1 MRPTNRLVA
10 AALVIAAATGCS
22 HAQPAGVAPDAA
34 RGAMAAM
41 AKGGAAMP
49 REQATALVKVLD
61 KNGDGQL
68 THDEAHM
75 TLLWGTHDY
84 LSNSP
89 DIFDPNKPGKPI
101 PAAKVIDTLSSDPAA
116 KFCFSGAVGVK
127 DQHLVKM
134 PKADVKRIAEGV
146 AQVLATGPAVQRGK
160 VPVRHVIIRHYIFRP
175 GKDEMRMESPRW
187 VAGTIAGQMENEN
200 NSVTIEAA
208 GSHKDGASYQFYF
221 YEHKVF

>member
-1 MRPTNRLVA
+1 MRPTARLA
-10 AALVIAAATGCS
+10 AAVLLLAATTGCS
-22 HAQPAGVAPDAA
+22 HAQPTAVATAT
-34 RGAMAAM
+34 GAMAALGK
-41 AKGGAAMP
+41 AGGAAMP

-75 TLLWGTHDY
+75 TLLWGATSY

-89 DIFDPNKPGKPI
+89 DIFDPTKPGKPI
-101 PAAKVIDTLSSDPAA
+101 PAAQVIDTLSTDPAA
-116 KFCFSGAVGVK
+116 KLCFSGAVGVK

-134 PKADVKRIAEGV
+134 AKADVKRIAEGV

-160 VPVRHVIIRHYIFRP
+160 IPVRHVIIRHYIFRP
-175 GKDEMRMESPRW
+175 GKDAMRMESPRW
-187 VAGTIAGQMENEN
+187 VAGTIADQMANEN
-200 NSVTIEAA
+200 NAVTIEAA
-208 GSHKDGASYQFYF
+208 GRHKDGASYQFYF